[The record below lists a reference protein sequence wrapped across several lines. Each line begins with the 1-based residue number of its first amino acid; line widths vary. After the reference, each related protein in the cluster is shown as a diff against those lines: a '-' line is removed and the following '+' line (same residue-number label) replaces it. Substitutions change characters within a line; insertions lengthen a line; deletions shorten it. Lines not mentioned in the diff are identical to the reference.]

1 MKLGNEFKGDFVNL
15 IKRAF
20 HIVKFVLSNE
30 YQI

>member
-1 MKLGNEFKGDFVNL
+1 MKLDNDFKGDVVNL

-20 HIVKFVLSNE
+20 YMVKFVLSNE